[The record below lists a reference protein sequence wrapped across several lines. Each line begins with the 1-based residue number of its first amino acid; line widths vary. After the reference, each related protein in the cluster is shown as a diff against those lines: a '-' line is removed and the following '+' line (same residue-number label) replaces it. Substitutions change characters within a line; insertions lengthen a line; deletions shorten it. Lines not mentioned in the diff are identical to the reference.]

1 MSAFAGDCEAFL
13 GRGTVCQTVPLPIS
27 SAALLFARTQPSFG
41 RVRETNSAL
50 SMPRTEQ
57 IPIRLTHASGKISEG
72 KIEIVSWTEPDIRA
86 KAFRF
91 SGTVLLLALLM
102 VPIPIIHFVAIPMV
116 LLGPPIVFVA
126 VYKLYGGSSD
136 TKGSAP
142 CPSCGAAVDLTKQI
156 DGWPIR
162 EICPQ
167 CRDSCVV
174 DRKEA

>member
-1 MSAFAGDCEAFL
+1 MGSTPSI
-13 GRGTVCQTVPLPIS
+13 GTTAPCKLS
-27 SAALLFARTQPSFG
+27 LDR
-41 RVRETNSAL
+41 

-57 IPIRLTHASGKISEG
+57 IPIRLAHASGKISEG

-126 VYKLYGGSSD
+126 VYKLYGGSSGIN
-136 TKGSAP
+136 GSAP
-142 CPSCGAAVDLTKQI
+142 CPSCGAIVSLTYQI
-156 DGWPIR
+156 DRWPIQ
-162 EICPQ
+162 EICPS
-167 CRDSCVV
+167 CRESCVV
-174 DRKEA
+174 DKRAG